1 MSARKRNN
9 VSTKKNQKLLQREL
23 LLLERDLKRSSQ
35 PPKWLAC
42 QPTHRLVR
50 LGVVADQTETDVTV
64 QNVMFFQCLATSTTI
79 VWTLAYAIKLKAV
92 RIWFTS
98 KTVGTTLSATIE
110 WNAAATGFLVSGRS
124 VSESNVST
132 TEPVMLE
139 ARPPKST
146 LSSWYQ
152 GGPTVGANSLFSFSA
167 PAGAILEIE
176 YDWVMASTEAN
187 PVASIAVTSAV
198 TGNVYCRGVNANV
211 LALPPL
217 NSVF

>member
-1 MSARKRNN
+1 M
-9 VSTKKNQKLLQREL
+9 
-23 LLLERDLKRSSQ
+23 KRSSQ

-42 QPTHRLVR
+42 LPSHRIVR
-50 LGVVADQTETDVTV
+50 MGVIADQTETDVTAK
-64 QNVMFFQCLATSTTI
+64 NLMFLQCFATATT
-79 VWTLAYAIKLKAV
+79 VVYTAAFAVKLKAV

-98 KTVGTTLSATIE
+98 KTVGTSLSATIE
-110 WNAAATGFLVSGRS
+110 WNAAATGFLVQGNS
-124 VSESNVST
+124 VSETNVST

-152 GGPTVGANSLFSFSA
+152 GGPTVGANSIFSFSA
-167 PAGAILEIE
+167 PAGSILELE
-176 YDWVMASTEAN
+176 YDWTMSSTESN
-187 PVASIAVTSAV
+187 PVASIAVTGAV
-198 TGNVYCRGVNANV
+198 TGNVYCLGINANV